1 MKERIEEFKS
11 VSMAK
16 LYDQKK
22 AQLERLEREVEL
34 LQEPTVMLDHNLI
47 AIEGAPKSETSL
59 LCMEQ
64 SSFKTQVTP
73 VNHRLEHIQPKLNIR
88 MVQRQGAENLNFLL
102 IHQAH
107 YVDMGY
113 LIQCHVDSTLEY
125 QRRRPLLHA

>member
-1 MKERIEEFKS
+1 
-11 VSMAK
+11 MAK

-22 AQLERLEREVEL
+22 AELERLEREVEL
-34 LQEPTVMLDHNLI
+34 LEERTVMLDHNLI
-47 AIEGAPKSETSL
+47 AIEGARKSKTSS

-102 IHQAH
+102 IRQAS

-113 LIQCHVDSTLEY
+113 LIQCHE
-125 QRRRPLLHA
+125 LHYYYTRLF

>member
-1 MKERIEEFKS
+1 
-11 VSMAK
+11 MAK

-22 AQLERLEREVEL
+22 AELERLEREVEFL
-34 LQEPTVMLDHNLI
+34 EERTVMLDHNLI
-47 AIEGAPKSETSL
+47 AIEGARKSKTSS

-88 MVQRQGAENLNFLL
+88 IVQRQGAENLNFLL
-102 IHQAH
+102 IRQVS

-113 LIQCHVDSTLEY
+113 LIQCQT
-125 QRRRPLLHA
+125 